1 MIAHIEE
8 QLSRQVAL
16 VAALEAE
23 VDDLEAEVASLR
35 ALYEQDTG
43 KPAPPPRTRK
53 EPLPR

>member
-23 VDDLEAEVASLR
+23 VAELEDEVASLR